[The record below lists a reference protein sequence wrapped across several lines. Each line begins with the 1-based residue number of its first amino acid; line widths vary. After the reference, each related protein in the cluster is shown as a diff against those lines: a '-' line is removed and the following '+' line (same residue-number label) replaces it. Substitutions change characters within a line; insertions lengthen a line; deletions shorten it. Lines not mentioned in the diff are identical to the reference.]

1 MLEFFKTTL
10 TREKLHGLFIN
21 TAMGNFA
28 AYSAGSLVTLMTTY
42 RVVER
47 RAVRNLFGI
56 LPRKAVVVHVLPE
69 WLEWTLGLLVGFLV
83 MEFVRYSFKKY
94 AQMLAGQ
101 PPSEKR
107 ETISSAASSA
117 SAKLPVQ
124 AISCASSRPDNGNRV

>member
-1 MLEFFKTTL
+1 MLDFFKTTL

-21 TAMGNFA
+21 TAIGNFA

-47 RAVRNLFGI
+47 RSVRNLFGI

-101 PPSEKR
+101 PPSDGQQQSIVSEG
-107 ETISSAASSA
+107 SAI
-117 SAKLPVQ
+117 P
-124 AISCASSRPDNGNRV
+124 NRTQ

>member
-1 MLEFFKTTL
+1 MLEFLKTTL

-56 LPRKAVVVHVLPE
+56 LPRKTVVVHVLPE
-69 WLEWTLGLLVGFLV
+69 WLEWTIGLLVGFLV
-83 MEFVRYSFKKY
+83 MEFVRYSFNHKKY

-101 PPSEKR
+101 PPGDEQQQSIASEG
-107 ETISSAASSA
+107 
-117 SAKLPVQ
+117 P
-124 AISCASSRPDNGNRV
+124 AIPNRMQ

>member
-1 MLEFFKTTL
+1 MFEFFKTTL

-56 LPRKAVVVHVLPE
+56 LPRKTVVVHMLPE
-69 WLEWTLGLLVGFLV
+69 WLEWTIGLIVGFLV
-83 MEFVRYSFKKY
+83 MEFVRYSFNHKKY
-94 AQMLAGQ
+94 AQLFAGK
-101 PPSEKR
+101 PPSDDPPQSVVSEDPAVPKG
-107 ETISSAASSA
+107 I
-117 SAKLPVQ
+117 Q
-124 AISCASSRPDNGNRV
+124 

>member
-1 MLEFFKTTL
+1 MFEFFKTTL

-56 LPRKAVVVHVLPE
+56 LPRKTVVVHVLPE
-69 WLEWTLGLLVGFLV
+69 WLEWTIGLLVGFLV
-83 MEFVRYSFKKY
+83 MEFVRYSFNHKKY
-94 AQMLAGQ
+94 AQLLAGD
-101 PPSEKR
+101 PPNGEQQQSIGSEGP
-107 ETISSAASSA
+107 AV
-117 SAKLPVQ
+117 P
-124 AISCASSRPDNGNRV
+124 NRTQ